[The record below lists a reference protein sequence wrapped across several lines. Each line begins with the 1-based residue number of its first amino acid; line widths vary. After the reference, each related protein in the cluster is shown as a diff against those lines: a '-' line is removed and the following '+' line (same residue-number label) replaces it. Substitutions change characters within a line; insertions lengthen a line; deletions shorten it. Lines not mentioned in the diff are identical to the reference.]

1 MPAAPG
7 GILDTVGRTL
17 LNAID
22 YRVWIL
28 GSMVLL
34 TVFAV
39 LNRRKNG
46 AWPGIVPWMLAAS
59 GCLMVYSGFTVFCVF
74 VLTKPAYV
82 EALTSDL
89 FGLSAVLTAIAACGL
104 GGREVLKLLNV
115 PERPSSSTPAANP
128 EQSKASE
135 QPPPS

>member
-1 MPAAPG
+1 MKETAG
-7 GILDTVGRTL
+7 GILDTIGRTL
-17 LNAID
+17 LDAID

-28 GSMVLL
+28 GSLALLAVLA
-34 TVFAV
+34 F

-46 AWPGIVPWMLAAS
+46 AWPGIVPWMLAAT

-89 FGLSAVLTAIAACGL
+89 FGLSAVLTAIATCGL
-104 GGREVLKLLNV
+104 GGREVLKLLKV
-115 PERPSSSTPAANP
+115 PELGPESTPAASP
-128 EQSKASE
+128 GPSRASA
-135 QPPPS
+135 PP